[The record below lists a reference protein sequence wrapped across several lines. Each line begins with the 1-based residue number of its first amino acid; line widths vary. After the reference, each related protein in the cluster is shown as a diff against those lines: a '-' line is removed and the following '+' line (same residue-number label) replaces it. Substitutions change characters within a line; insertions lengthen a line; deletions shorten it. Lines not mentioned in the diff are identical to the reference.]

1 MLQNGDTTKQGN
13 EEKHGI
19 EESQTITKYIQWKHS
34 ETNMIKTHHQV
45 TAALILL
52 VSSGNTL
59 ALFILIDYLAGLMVN
74 WFEPHSSVR

>member
-19 EESQTITKYIQWKHS
+19 EESQTRAKYIQWKHS

-45 TAALILL
+45 AATLILL
-52 VSSGNTL
+52 VSSENTL
-59 ALFILIDYLAGLMVN
+59 ALFILSCRVDGQLV
-74 WFEPHSSVR
+74 